1 MKANGS
7 VKLNDPNPSTLLPV
21 QMTEDWLDY
30 IAKNKLTDVNN
41 TLQQN
46 TKNAILNADPG
57 FIQKYVV
64 AIDKSTG
71 EINFLKLGETF

>member
-1 MKANGS
+1 MLK
-7 VKLNDPNPSTLLPV
+7 
-21 QMTEDWLDY
+21 
-30 IAKNKLTDVNN
+30 
-41 TLQQN
+41 QQN